1 MIQMYKKVSC
11 FEHLTVVEL
20 MVQVA
25 DSRSYL
31 RLIEMVWPRQQ
42 VDAPNIFRGVQRPG
56 IRRDYLRLNGL
67 FLGRYTRQT
76 FSFQGCF
83 FRGNVFFG

>member
-1 MIQMYKKVSC
+1 MIQMYKKGI
-11 FEHLTVVEL
+11 EHLTVVEL

-67 FLGRYTRQT
+67 FFGKVHTSNLQ
-76 FSFQGCF
+76 FSG
-83 FRGNVFFG
+83 VFFPW